1 VFIRGFTHLFPLSS
15 FLFPFS
21 GLKVLSLNKK
31 ITPLLTSP
39 YATSLPWHIA
49 TVKQNT
55 PPHGPDLK
63 CIEKKISLI
72 FRKDSGNN
80 LNALYDLFEQL
91 HLLMVCSGIRLA
103 EYSFKKA
110 SGKIY

>member
-1 VFIRGFTHLFPLSS
+1 
-15 FLFPFS
+15 
-21 GLKVLSLNKK
+21 
-31 ITPLLTSP
+31 
-39 YATSLPWHIA
+39 LPWHIA

-80 LNALYDLFEQL
+80 PNALYDLFKQL
-91 HLLMVCSGIRLA
+91 HLLMVALAYELLNIRLRKHQDIIFGSSLD
-103 EYSFKKA
+103 ELKFIRVK
-110 SGKIY
+110 